1 MNRGRDSVQRWLTV
15 AVSTRLALRPALLS
29 TQILS
34 VLLSPASRSAA
45 FSLASAHC

>member
-34 VLLSPASRSAA
+34 VLSPASRSAA